1 MTNGQLS
8 RLIVCLPIVNGMLNQ
23 SDRPRVHH
31 YSFAHR
37 LLPGLVL
44 RGRTNFHELASR
56 ALLDQ
61 LLRAW
66 WQEIGQS
73 LPPDD
78 RLPDDGLG
86 SELANAGNVPVL
98 VVTMPAARHAAE
110 AHFVAVTPHADPDA
124 WRCLTLEHSWT
135 LDDQPATVLG
145 EWTATGHVNY
155 GDGPPPE
162 RRAFLTA
169 LAGALVLHHR
179 QARQP

>member
-1 MTNGQLS
+1 M
-8 RLIVCLPIVNGMLNQ
+8 RYE
-23 SDRPRVHH
+23 SDRPRPHH
-31 YSFAHR
+31 YSFGHR

-44 RGRTNFHELASR
+44 RGRTNFNELASR

-66 WQEIGQS
+66 WQDVGES
-73 LPPDD
+73 LPAQD
-78 RLPDDGLG
+78 RLPHDGLQ

-98 VVTMPAARHAAE
+98 LVTMPAACHAAE
-110 AHFVAVTPHADPDA
+110 AHFVAVAPDVKPDA
-124 WRCLTLEHSWT
+124 WRCFTLEHTWT

-162 RRAFLTA
+162 RQAFLEA
-169 LAGALVLHHR
+169 LGSLAAGDC
-179 QARQP
+179 AR